1 MTDAEKTRKREN
13 PWLNIGFNIAIPS
26 LLLIKGRR
34 IFEAAGIAGES
45 VDTRV
50 FVFALLFPVA
60 YGIWDLAGRRKFNVF
75 SAIGVVSVLLTG
87 GIGLMKMSREW
98 IIAKEG
104 LVPLALGAA
113 VLATAATRRPLAKII
128 MLNESVVDLPR
139 IEAALDAR
147 GTREKFDAAL
157 RRATLWVAGSFL
169 LSSVLNFA
177 LAACIFRSEAG
188 TEAFNAE
195 VGRMTA
201 LSFPVIALPT
211 MIVLFCAMY
220 RLFGAVG
227 ECTGLSLEDAM
238 LKREKK

>member
-177 LAACIFRSEAG
+177 LAACIFKSEAG

>member
-1 MTDAEKTRKREN
+1 MTDSGAKQMREN
-13 PWLNIGFNIAIPS
+13 PWLNIGFNIVIPS
-26 LLLIKGRR
+26 LLLIKGKRL
-34 IFEAAGIAGES
+34 FEMAGIAGES
-45 VDTRV
+45 ADARV
-50 FVFALLFPVA
+50 FVFALLFPVV
-60 YGIWDLAGRRKFNVF
+60 YGIWDLARRRKFNIF
-75 SAIGVVSVLLTG
+75 SAIGVASVLLTG

-98 IIAKEG
+98 IIVKEG
-104 LVPLALGAA
+104 LVPLVLGAA
-113 VLATAATRRPLAKII
+113 VLATAATRRPLAKTI

-147 GTREKFDAAL
+147 GTRGKFDAAL
-157 RRATLWVAGSFL
+157 RRATLWVAGSY
-169 LSSVLNFA
+169 
-177 LAACIFRSEAG
+177 IFRSEAG

-211 MIVLFCAMY
+211 MAVLFYAMY
-220 RLFGAVG
+220 RLFGAMG

>member
-1 MTDAEKTRKREN
+1 MTDSGAKQMREN
-13 PWLNIGFNIAIPS
+13 PWLNIGFNIVIPS
-26 LLLIKGRR
+26 LLLIKGKRL
-34 IFEAAGIAGES
+34 FEMAGIAGES
-45 VDTRV
+45 ADARV
-50 FVFALLFPVA
+50 FVFALLFPVV
-60 YGIWDLAGRRKFNVF
+60 YGIWDLARRRKFNIF
-75 SAIGVVSVLLTG
+75 SAIGVASVLLTG

-98 IIAKEG
+98 IIVKEG
-104 LVPLALGAA
+104 LVPLVLGAA
-113 VLATAATRRPLAKII
+113 VLATAATRRPLAKTI

-147 GTREKFDAAL
+147 GTRGKFDAAL

-177 LAACIFRSEAG
+177 LASYIFRSEAG
-188 TEAFNAE
+188 SEAFNAE

-211 MIVLFCAMY
+211 MAVLFYAIY
-220 RLFGAVG
+220 RLFGAMG

>member
-45 VDTRV
+45 VDTCV

-177 LAACIFRSEAG
+177 LAACIFKSEAG

>member
-177 LAACIFRSEAG
+177 LAACIFKSEVG

>member
-1 MTDAEKTRKREN
+1 MTDSGAKQKREN
-13 PWLNIGFNIAIPS
+13 PWFNIGFNIAIPS
-26 LLLIKGRR
+26 LLLIKGKAL
-34 IFEAAGIAGES
+34 FEMAGIAGENA
-45 VDTRV
+45 DTRV
-50 FVFALLFPVA
+50 FVFALLFPLA
-60 YGIWDLAGRRKFNVF
+60 YGVWDLAGRRKFNIF
-75 SAIGVVSVLLTG
+75 SAIGVASVLLTG

-128 MLNESVVDLPR
+128 MLNDSVVDLPK

-177 LAACIFRSEAG
+177 LASYIFRSEAG

-211 MIVLFCAMY
+211 MAVLFYAMY
-220 RLFGAVG
+220 RLFGAMG
-227 ECTGLSLEDAM
+227 ECTGLSLEEAM

>member
-1 MTDAEKTRKREN
+1 MTDSGANQKREN

-26 LLLIKGRR
+26 LLLIKGKAL
-34 IFEAAGIAGES
+34 FEMAGIAGENA
-45 VDTRV
+45 DTRI
-50 FVFALLFPVA
+50 FAFALLFPLA
-60 YGIWDLAGRRKFNVF
+60 YGVWDLAGRRKFNIF
-75 SAIGVVSVLLTG
+75 SAIGVASVLLTG

-104 LVPLALGAA
+104 LVPLALGVA

-128 MLNESVVDLPR
+128 MLNESVVDLPK
-139 IEAALDAR
+139 IEAALDTR

-177 LAACIFRSEAG
+177 LASYIFRSEAG

-211 MIVLFCAMY
+211 MAVLFCAMY
-220 RLFGAVG
+220 RLFGAMG
-227 ECTGLSLEDAM
+227 ECTGLSLEEAM